1 MKYILE
7 TQHPDKNITLE
18 QAISSQYKMP
28 VFVRHLG

>member
-7 TQHPDKNITLE
+7 TRDSDKNMTLE
-18 QAISSQYKMP
+18 QAINGQYTMA